1 MNDPQ
6 PRAIIPNIQY
16 STDAML
22 LSLKEKPENELSPK
36 SKMSKKILIDI
47 KESEKQIN
55 KDLKKIKD
63 I

>member
-1 MNDPQ
+1 MNDLQ

-22 LSLKEKPENELSPK
+22 ISLKEKPENELSPK
-36 SKMSKKILIDI
+36 SLMSKKILIDI

-55 KDLKKIKD
+55 
-63 I
+63 